1 MTNINRRSGFSLIE
15 VVVAVG
21 IFAVGIVGVIG
32 LFAPTTK
39 NVAAVADSD
48 ASTQVVGAIQQ
59 YLKDQ
64 GFTGTQT
71 IVNAGTK
78 YYANKQGNI
87 IGVSGLSTLPD
98 TAKFFEFTLTRNTD
112 LSDAANDTTAGYLA
126 FTINLKWPSYL
137 PNGTAVADNQK
148 SSLIIPAAVTR

>member
-1 MTNINRRSGFSLIE
+1 MNYINRRSGFSLIE

-48 ASTQVVGAIQQ
+48 ASTQVVAAIQQ

-71 IVNAGTK
+71 IVNNGTT
-78 YYANKQGNI
+78 YYANKLGNI
-87 IGVSGLSTLPD
+87 IDVRSSSTLPD
-98 TAKFFEFTLTRNTD
+98 TAKFFEFTLIRNTD
-112 LSDAANDTTAGYLA
+112 LSDPSNDATAGYLA